1 MQLFL
6 LEETRER
13 KFDSYARLIQKAFK
27 KHFSRQKLMK
37 QKEEASGIYFES
49 IVTILT
55 ETIKIFPPDIF
66 FQKKERRKHSLN
78 RNFYFDYIGLEHK

>member
-1 MQLFL
+1 
-6 LEETRER
+6 
-13 KFDSYARLIQKAFK
+13 
-27 KHFSRQKLMK
+27 MK